1 MALLPPGKGGRKIL
15 EKNKVY
21 FFRVNL
27 IMVNALF
34 NTLIG
39 FFDPLCFWWGKKR
52 TQRIITGTLV
62 FSFFV
67 ALAIIEFNRL
77 GLLPDFFHGRIPT
90 RHYQAINIAFSFVL
104 ALEVVSLIFT
114 LPCSVSKSLGKQF
127 EILALILIRSSF
139 KEFSALPEPIAFTGQ
154 LHILWRI
161 LADGGGAIVIFA
173 LLGLYNRLLEN
184 SQETLPPGLVRDR
197 FVAAKK
203 SVALSL
209 LVIFAGMALY
219 GGWLLVSE
227 GRFFHF
233 FQHFY
238 TVLIFSDILLVLIAQ
253 CFLPEFRGVFR
264 NSGYALSTL
273 LIRLSLAAPAFY
285 NVVIGIASAV
295 FAVAL
300 TLVYNYFYSRKAATE
315 ELSCK

>member
-1 MALLPPGKGGRKIL
+1 
-15 EKNKVY
+15 
-21 FFRVNL
+21 
-27 IMVNALF
+27 
-34 NTLIG
+34 
-39 FFDPLCFWWGKKR
+39 
-52 TQRIITGTLV
+52 
-62 FSFFV
+62 
-67 ALAIIEFNRL
+67 
-77 GLLPDFFHGRIPT
+77 
-90 RHYQAINIAFSFVL
+90 
-104 ALEVVSLIFT
+104 
-114 LPCSVSKSLGKQF
+114 
-127 EILALILIRSSF
+127 
-139 KEFSALPEPIAFTGQ
+139 
-154 LHILWRI
+154 
-161 LADGGGAIVIFA
+161 
-173 LLGLYNRLLEN
+173 LEN

-300 TLVYNYFYSRKAATE
+300 TLVYNYFYSRKAATK